1 MNNIKAAIFDL
12 DGTLV
17 DSMWVWEQIDID
29 FLKSKGYTPP
39 KDLKDNITHLTFNQT
54 AEYFKNRFN
63 LSDSI
68 DEITDT
74 WHNMAYSFYSSKVK
88 LKPGVISFLNKL
100 KSLDIKIGL
109 ATSNSIPLLEATLK
123 NNGIYHLFD
132 AITVTEEVKKSKE
145 NPDVYL
151 LCANKLNVPPE
162 NCIVFEDIIAAVKGA
177 KLAGMKVIGVY
188 DKASEDQEELLS
200 KACDKYIY
208 DYNEL
213 V

>member
-29 FLKSKGYTPP
+29 FLNSKGYTPP
-39 KDLKDNITHLTFNQT
+39 KDLKNDITHLTFNQT

-63 LSDSI
+63 LPDSI
-68 DEITDT
+68 DEITTT
-74 WHNMAYSFYSSKVK
+74 WHNMAYDFYSSKVK
-88 LKPGVISFLNKL
+88 LKPGVIPFFNKL

-151 LCANKLNVPPE
+151 LCANKLNIAPE
-162 NCIVFEDIIAAVKGA
+162 NCVVFEDIIAAVKGA

-188 DKASEDQEELLS
+188 DKSSEDQEELLT

-208 DYNEL
+208 NYNEL

>member
-39 KDLKDNITHLTFNQT
+39 KDLKDDITHLTFNQT

-162 NCIVFEDIIAAVKGA
+162 NCIVFDDIIAAVKGA

>member
-1 MNNIKAAIFDL
+1 MNTIKAAIFDL

-39 KDLKDNITHLTFNQT
+39 KDLKDDITHLTFRQT
-54 AEYFKNRFN
+54 AEYFKDRFN

-74 WHNMAYSFYSSKVK
+74 WNNMAYDFYSSKVK
-88 LKPGVISFLNKL
+88 LKEGVIPFFNKL
-100 KSLDIKIGL
+100 KSLNIKIGL
-109 ATSNSIPLLEATLK
+109 ATSNSLPLLEATLK

-132 AITVTEEVKKSKE
+132 AITVTDEVRKSKE

-151 LCANKLNVPPE
+151 LCANKLNVSPK
-162 NCIVFEDIIAAVKGA
+162 NCVVFEDIIAAVNGA
-177 KLAGMKVIGVY
+177 KLAGMKVIGIY
-188 DKASEDQEELLS
+188 DKASEDQKEILTQT
-200 KACDKYIY
+200 CDRYILN
-208 DYNEL
+208 YNEL
-213 V
+213 I

>member
-39 KDLKDNITHLTFNQT
+39 KDLKDDITHLTFNQT

-109 ATSNSIPLLEATLK
+109 ATSNSIALLEATLK

>member
-17 DSMWVWEQIDID
+17 DSMWVWEQIDIE
-29 FLKSKGYTPP
+29 FLNSKGYTPP
-39 KDLKDNITHLTFNQT
+39 SDLKDDITHLTFRQT

-63 LSDSI
+63 LCESI
-68 DEITDT
+68 DEITSSWND
-74 WHNMAYSFYSSKVK
+74 MAYDFYSSKVA
-88 LKPGVISFLNKL
+88 LKEGVVQFFEKL

-109 ATSNSIPLLEATLK
+109 ATSNSLPLLEATLK

-132 AITVTEEVKKSKE
+132 AITVTDEVKKSKN

-151 LCANKLNVPPE
+151 LCANKLNVSPE
-162 NCIVFEDIIAAVKGA
+162 NCIVFEDIIAAVQGA

-188 DKASEDQEELLS
+188 DKYSEDQKEILT
-200 KACDKYIY
+200 KTCDKYIY
-208 DYNEL
+208 TYNEL
-213 V
+213 L

>member
-54 AEYFKNRFN
+54 AEYFKKRFN

>member
-39 KDLKDNITHLTFNQT
+39 KDLKDDITHLTFNQT

-74 WHNMAYSFYSSKVK
+74 WHNMAYSFYSSKVN

-213 V
+213 L

>member
-39 KDLKDNITHLTFNQT
+39 KDLKDDITHLTFNQT

>member
-39 KDLKDNITHLTFNQT
+39 KDLKDDITHLTFNQT

-100 KSLDIKIGL
+100 KSLNIKIGL

>member
-39 KDLKDNITHLTFNQT
+39 KDLKDDITHLTFNQT

-162 NCIVFEDIIAAVKGA
+162 NCVVFEDIIAAVKGA

-213 V
+213 L